1 MWLSQA
7 PPDAA
12 HWPEVFP
19 GFLLIG
25 IGTGF
30 AAMASEVAA
39 FIGVEEEVSG
49 LAGGMI
55 ETSREVGGALGVAII
70 ATVAFSRTDDVMA
83 SLGGGAENLPTA
95 LTAGFERGSLVAAGF
110 ALVGAVAA
118 ALVLRPAEKAA
129 MAALRRRRR
138 STKPCEPT
146 TTITLNGVAMIQR
159 FDSAEVAGAKS
170 PPPHCRTMD
179 VMASDANPL
188 GSYGQLCPVAA
199 GTDAVADRWTLLL
212 LRDLAHTPL
221 RFTELQAANPRISPS
236 VLTKRLLRLEEDGLI
251 ETITAERTAQ
261 KRYQIRDA
269 VRSPILAVLDA
280 VSKLGFALTPEGDVT
295 AEQLVAQLE
304 TDRAWFLAKHHRT
317 EGSFAMHIDDAS
329 IGLVVSQ
336 FSLNPASPCLM
347 DQQPS

>member
-1 MWLSQA
+1 
-7 PPDAA
+7 
-12 HWPEVFP
+12 
-19 GFLLIG
+19 
-25 IGTGF
+25 
-30 AAMASEVAA
+30 
-39 FIGVEEEVSG
+39 
-49 LAGGMI
+49 
-55 ETSREVGGALGVAII
+55 
-70 ATVAFSRTDDVMA
+70 
-83 SLGGGAENLPTA
+83 
-95 LTAGFERGSLVAAGF
+95 
-110 ALVGAVAA
+110 
-118 ALVLRPAEKAA
+118 
-129 MAALRRRRR
+129 
-138 STKPCEPT
+138 
-146 TTITLNGVAMIQR
+146 MIQR

-269 VRSPILAVLDA
+269 VRTPILAVLDA

-336 FSLNPASPCLM
+336 FSFE
-347 DQQPS
+347 PSVTVPDRPTAIVTCSLETMLQINTTALTVKEAIKNGQMTVDGDRAAVEALFAALSAPYIGAA